1 MSSVGEKVQI
11 LSRASVQGR
20 IIAVLVYLAV
30 ILYILNSP
38 SGLSRVRFAETNVPL
53 LVKECEVR
61 NSVHTNKVNRL
72 FVYQAVRIEI
82 NHLYYRAG
90 LGRGKSP
97 SSLKYTVGQASTQ

>member
-1 MSSVGEKVQI
+1 M
-11 LSRASVQGR
+11 QGR

-61 NSVHTNKVNRL
+61 NSVHTNKVTTKTNVNRL